1 MTKINIGCGKSPT
14 LNWKNYD
21 NSPSIKLA
29 KYHFLAKLLK
39 KLKLI
44 NSPQFE
50 LINFYKQNK
59 VFFANASKSIPE
71 PSNSVSIIYSSHMFE
86 HLDKR
91 EATQFLA
98 ECYRVLKPNGII
110 RLAIP
115 NIEIPVS
122 EYLKNKDADV
132 FIESTHL
139 CLDRPRTFRE
149 ILKFLLVGNRNHQW
163 MYDGKSLSKKIASC
177 GFVDVKIQPPGQ
189 TSILNYG
196 ALDLSEREHQSV
208 YVEAKKEA

>member
-21 NSPSIKLA
+21 NSLSIKLA
-29 KYHFLAKLLK
+29 KYYFLAKILN

-50 LINFYKQNK
+50 LINFYRQNK

-71 PSNSVSIIYSSHMFE
+71 PDDSVSVIYSSHMFE
-86 HLDKR
+86 HLDR
-91 EATQFLA
+91 HEATQFLA

-115 NIEIPVS
+115 NIEIPIS

-132 FIESTHL
+132 FIESTNL
-139 CLDRPRTFRE
+139 CQNRPRTPSE
-149 ILKFLLVGNRNHQW
+149 ILKFLLVGNREHQW
-163 MYDGKSLSKKIASC
+163 MYDGKSLSKKLEAS
-177 GFVDVKIQPPGQ
+177 GFVDTKIQPPGQ
-189 TSILNYG
+189 TSILDYG
-196 ALDLSEREHQSV
+196 ALNLSEREHESV
-208 YVEAKKEA
+208 YVEAKKVI